1 MVSYSRPLFSGK
13 IALSC
18 PPNSQSDS
26 DAPARSVS
34 SRSPSASGAVAKPP
48 GAQIRYDTCSF
59 FSKGNPLLTHVNFTA
74 DVLVRRRSPS
84 PTHRALQAQEGRPTL
99 CSSSIRTTPRAFEC
113 ACSSTFLSF
122 PRFLTDANNAVIVFT
137 VTRSSSSSF
146 HSPSSH
152 PYSSSTSPPKS
163 SALLPS
169 KKDRTWYPRRHGIRR
184 GRCEW

>member
-122 PRFLTDANNAVIVFT
+122 PRFHHRRQQCRHCFYSDPFIVLVLSLSFIASIFFLHISAKVIRAFT
-137 VTRSSSSSF
+137 
-146 HSPSSH
+146 
-152 PYSSSTSPPKS
+152 K
-163 SALLPS
+163 
-169 KKDRTWYPRRHGIRR
+169 
-184 GRCEW
+184 